1 MRAGDLAAPFPVVEL
16 SAPAIE
22 AARLLADQ
30 NLPGLVV
37 VDDRGRPVTI
47 LAGTQVLRMIVP
59 AYFQDDPT
67 LARVV
72 DEAHADLFPTELE
85 ARTVAE
91 CLPDSRSG
99 EHRELPV
106 VDAAATALEVAALMA
121 RSRCPLVAVVTEDQS
136 LAGVITLDALLDRM
150 LAS

>member
-22 AARLLADQ
+22 AAQLLADQ

-37 VDDRGRPVTI
+37 VDGDGRPVTI
-47 LAGTQVLRMIVP
+47 LAGTQVLRLIVP
-59 AYFQDDPT
+59 TYFQDDPT

-72 DEAHADLFPTELE
+72 DEAHADLFARELE
-85 ARTVAE
+85 ARTVRE
-91 CLPDSRSG
+91 CLPDSRS
-99 EHRELPV
+99 EERRELPV
-106 VDAAATALEVAALMA
+106 VDVSATALEIAALMA
-121 RSRCPLVAVVTEDQS
+121 RSRCPLVAVVAADQS
-136 LAGVITLDALLDRM
+136 LLGVVTLDALLDRM